1 MKLKEQI
8 PDAELK
14 LMLISNSAL
23 KQDSTLSDDMKT
35 LFGFDD
41 EPENVSIWYLDT
53 PAQDIR
59 KAGWSVRFRQFSDDG
74 GLELTFKKR
83 YSEKDYKAMLT
94 TDEAKKFAAEFKPE
108 LDIEYSSKTCSLS
121 FERIFTDMEEALN
134 EGEAKRLAILNS
146 PPVFIDWN
154 EKNAGFVH
162 LCASTLMGPVIA
174 ASYKGDYEGLEA
186 KLEIWKLNTVLTEL
200 SFDISTK
207 KSTQLKR
214 DLLKSLTEY
223 NLLTKQNLL
232 KTDAFLD
239 YYGNKKKNAKSAQTQ
254 APANLNSSQP

>member
-8 PDAELK
+8 ADAELK
-14 LMLISNSAL
+14 LMLVSNSVL
-23 KQDSTLSDDMKT
+23 KQDNTLSDDMKT

-41 EPENVSIWYLDT
+41 EPDSISIWYLDT
-53 PAQDIR
+53 PAQNIR
-59 KAGWSVRFRQFSDDG
+59 NAGWSVRFRQFSDDG

-83 YSEKDYKAMLT
+83 YSEKDYKAMLN
-94 TDEAKKFAAEFKPE
+94 TDDAKKFAAEFKPE
-108 LDIEYSSKTCSLS
+108 LDIEYSNKTYSLS
-121 FERIFTDMEEALN
+121 FERVFTDMEETLN

-146 PPVFIDWN
+146 PPVFVDWN
-154 EKNAGFVH
+154 GKNTGFVH
-162 LCASTLMGPVIA
+162 LCASTLMGPVVA

-186 KLEIWKLNTVLTEL
+186 KLEIWQLNTVLTEL

-214 DLLKSLTEY
+214 DLLKTLTEY
-223 NLLTKQNLL
+223 KLLTKQNQL

-239 YYGNKKKNAKSAQTQ
+239 YYSNKKKNAKQAQTQ
-254 APANLNSSQP
+254 EPVNLSPSQP